1 MLVHSILNTILM
13 QAPAEGAQGGGNYQF
28 LIMMV
33 LLFGVMYLFMIRPQQ
48 KKQKEIRNFRS
59 QLQKGDKVV
68 TTGGIYGKIKVI
80 INPELIKKRG
90 DFYGYENC
98 LSMPNHSSKII
109 QRPGFIRVRYTGL
122 DNRQKELSAAK
133 SYAALLAHEIDHL
146 NGTLYID
153 H

>member
-1 MLVHSILNTILM
+1 MHEID
-13 QAPAEGAQGGGNYQF
+13 AE
-28 LIMMV
+28 IV
-33 LLFGVMYLFMIRPQQ
+33 LLSRRMITTLRYYSLTGFFSKAFLSRGLSACQVGVSKRLI
-48 KKQKEIRNFRS
+48 
-59 QLQKGDKVV
+59 VC
-68 TTGGIYGKIKVI
+68 GIYGKIKVI
-80 INPELIKKRG
+80 VNPELIEKQG
-90 DFYGYENC
+90 DFSGYENC
-98 LSMPNHSSKII
+98 LSMPNHSPKII